1 MEQGAVIVDTR
12 HAGNFAE
19 GHLPGSINIPLDR
32 TFNTWAGW
40 LVPFDMDIYLIT
52 DGSGEAALVEAV
64 RDLAMIG
71 LDRVAG
77 HVPGAALESWQ
88 AEGASRGTVTMINV
102 DQLYERMGSG
112 ELAVVDVRGAS
123 EWQEGHLPGVPNI
136 PVGYLLDRR
145 DELPQDR
152 PLVLQCRS
160 GARSAI
166 AASVLQ
172 AEGMTNVVNLVG
184 GYAEWV
190 LRGLPVEVPEPDKV
204 VV

>member
-1 MEQGAVIVDTR
+1 M
-12 HAGNFAE
+12 
-19 GHLPGSINIPLDR
+19 
-32 TFNTWAGW
+32 
-40 LVPFDMDIYLIT
+40 
-52 DGSGEAALVEAV
+52 
-64 RDLAMIG
+64 
-71 LDRVAG
+71 
-77 HVPGAALESWQ
+77 ESWQ
-88 AEGASRGTVTMINV
+88 AEGASRGTIIMMNV

-112 ELAVVDVRGAS
+112 EVAVVDVRGAS
-123 EWQEGHLPGVPNI
+123 EWQAGHLPGVPNV
-136 PVGYLLDRR
+136 PVGYLLERR

-172 AEGMTNVVNLVG
+172 AAGMTNVVNLVG

-190 LRGLPVEVPEPDKV
+190 LRGLPVEMPEPDKV